1 MSAADSFAQVLDRMG
16 REDPLGRSALVL
28 AASGIPVFPCAA
40 GGKRPVVA
48 GGFQAASAEADLVR
62 RWWTAMPTANI
73 GMPTGAASGLV
84 VVDVDIHG
92 AVDGYSA
99 LERAR
104 REGLVNG
111 WVAAVETPSGGL
123 HLHFPARGN
132 SDQRSWQSAR
142 AGIDFRGDGG
152 YIILPPSVRTID
164 GEARRYKTL
173 RLAHGSG
180 HPLDAQRLRDLL
192 DPPRPSANP
201 RDAATDMAP
210 ADLTRL
216 ASWVSRLQEGERNHG
231 VFWAA
236 CKMAEKD
243 IPTGAA
249 LDALTAAGA
258 TAGLSEREVTTTVRS
273 AYRSV
278 HGRSAQRLP
287 LGAPMT
293 PPHRP
298 RPVTDSRALA

>member
-1 MSAADSFAQVLDRMG
+1 MGAADSFVQVLDRMG
-16 REDPLGRSALVL
+16 HEKELGRSALAL
-28 AASGIPVFPCAA
+28 AASGIPVFPCVS
-40 GGKRPVVA
+40 GGKRPAVA
-48 GGFQAASAEADLVR
+48 GGFHAASADVDLVR
-62 RWWTAMPTANI
+62 RWWTAMPKANI

-84 VVDVDIHG
+84 VVDVDVHG
-92 AVDGYSA
+92 AVDGYEA

-104 REGLVNG
+104 REGLVDG

-123 HLHFPARGN
+123 HVHFPARG
-132 SDQRSWQSAR
+132 DAHQRSWQSAR

-152 YIILPPSVRTID
+152 YIIVPPSAREIE
-164 GEARRYKTL
+164 GEARQYKTL
-173 RLAHGSG
+173 QLAHGFG
-180 HPLDAQRLRDLL
+180 HPLDAQRLRDFL
-192 DPPRPSANP
+192 DPPRRSAGP
-201 RDAATDMAP
+201 RGAASAMAP
-210 ADLTRL
+210 ADVMRL

-243 IPTGAA
+243 VPTVAA

-258 TAGLSEREVTTTVRS
+258 SAGLSEREVTTTVRS

-278 HGRSAQRLP
+278 HGPSPQRLP
-287 LGAPMT
+287 VCAPMT
-293 PPHRP
+293 PPHQP

>member
-1 MSAADSFAQVLDRMG
+1 MSVADSFAQLLDRNG
-16 REDPLGRSALVL
+16 REAALGRSALAL

-40 GGKRPVVA
+40 GGKRPAVA
-48 GGFQAASAEADLVR
+48 GGFHAASAEADLVR

-84 VVDVDIHG
+84 VVDVDVHG
-92 AVDGYSA
+92 DVGGYAA

-104 REGLVNG
+104 REGLVDG
-111 WVAAVETPSGGL
+111 WIAAVETPSGGL
-123 HLHFPARGN
+123 HLYFPARE
-132 SDQRSWQSAR
+132 DAPQRSWQSAR
-142 AGIDFRGDGG
+142 AAIDFRGDGG
-152 YIILPPSVRTID
+152 YIIVPPSARAIE

-173 RLAHGSG
+173 KIGHGNDS
-180 HPLDAQRLRDLL
+180 PLDSHRLRNFL
-192 DPPRPSANP
+192 DPPRSAAGL
-201 RDAATDMAP
+201 RGAASEMAS
-210 ADLTRL
+210 ADVARL
-216 ASWVSRLQEGERNHG
+216 ANWVSRLQVGERNHG

-236 CKMAEKD
+236 CKMAEQD
-243 IPTGAA
+243 VPTGAA

-258 TAGLSEREVTTTVRS
+258 SAGLSEREVTTTVRS

-278 HGRSAQRLP
+278 HGPSPQRLP
-287 LGAPMT
+287 ADAPMT

>member
-1 MSAADSFAQVLDRMG
+1 MSVADSFVQVLDRMG
-16 REDPLGRSALVL
+16 HEEALGRSALAL
-28 AASGIPVFPCAA
+28 AASGIPVFPCVS
-40 GGKRPVVA
+40 GGKRPAVA
-48 GGFQAASAEADLVR
+48 GGFHAASAEAGVVR
-62 RWWTAMPTANI
+62 PWWTAMPTANI

-84 VVDVDIHG
+84 VVDVDVHG
-92 AVDGYSA
+92 AVDGYTA

-123 HLHFPARGN
+123 HLYFPARGN
-132 SDQRSWQSAR
+132 TDQRSWQSAR

-164 GEARRYKTL
+164 GEGRRYKTL
-173 RLAHGSG
+173 KTARGSG
-180 HPLDAQRLRDLL
+180 HPLDAQRLRDFL
-192 DPPRPSANP
+192 DPPRRSAGS
-201 RDAATDMAP
+201 RGAASEMAS
-210 ADLTRL
+210 ADVIRL

-243 IPTGAA
+243 VPTGEA

-258 TAGLSEREVTTTVRS
+258 SAGLSEREVTTTVRS
-273 AYRSV
+273 AFRSV
-278 HGRSAQRLP
+278 HGPSAQCLP
-287 LGAPMT
+287 VGAPT
-293 PPHRP
+293 APPHRP
-298 RPVTDSRALA
+298 QPVTDSRALA